1 MGDFKRGGFGGGN
14 GGGRRPQGGGGYRG
28 GGDRGGNRGGGSFGG
43 GRSGGGDREMHKATC
58 SGCGDS
64 CEVPF
69 RPNGK
74 KPIFCN
80 NCFGDQK
87 NDGPRRPERRDFDSK
102 PSYGR
107 RDDRPAPKTPGSN
120 ELLDIKRK
128 MDSIGKKL
136 DTMVDLLGKIAQT
149 QGLKIQKHEL
159 SETVKKLYP
168 EGAIHEE

>member
-28 GGDRGGNRGGGSFGG
+28 GGDRGGGRGG
-43 GRSGGGDREMHKATC
+43 GRSDGGRGDREMHKATC
-58 SGCGDS
+58 SGCGNS

-87 NDGPRRPERRDFDSK
+87 NDGPRRPERRDFGSK
-102 PSYGR
+102 PSYDR
-107 RDDRPAPKTPGSN
+107 RDDRPAPRAPGGN

-149 QGLKIQKHEL
+149 QGLKIQKQEL

-168 EGAIHEE
+168 EGAIEEE